1 MSITTMSD
9 KDIYQYITENLEVR
23 ESEKNKFGE
32 VFTSNVLID
41 ELFDNLPASSWTN
54 PDLKWLDPCSGKG
67 NFFAIAYSR
76 LMKRLSTKIRNK
88 TKRSQHILKKMLFMV
103 ELNSSNVQELHKLF
117 GKDNG
122 AEMMI
127 MLIKIL

>member
-9 KDIYQYITENLEVR
+9 KDVSQYITENLEVR

-54 PDLKWLDPCSGKG
+54 SELKWLDPCSGKG
-67 NFFAIAYSR
+67 KLLSNR
-76 LMKRLSTKIRNK
+76 L
-88 TKRSQHILKKMLFMV
+88 
-103 ELNSSNVQELHKLF
+103 
-117 GKDNG
+117 
-122 AEMMI
+122 
-127 MLIKIL
+127 

>member
-1 MSITTMSD
+1 MSD

-76 LMKRLSTKIRNK
+76 LMKGLAIKQNVPST
-88 TKRSQHILKKMLFMV
+88 F
-103 ELNSSNVQELHKLF
+103 
-117 GKDNG
+117 
-122 AEMMI
+122 
-127 MLIKIL
+127 